1 VAKLFFMPGDGKI
14 HLPYLLMALGKARFE
29 GRLKLLEGK
38 VERVVMFRAG
48 APVNVLSNLQE
59 ETLGRLLVEEGRI
72 GEEQYRRLLDHMV
85 KTGQRA
91 GEALVALGFVTP
103 QEVYASLEL
112 QCRRKLR
119 HCFRMADFSFEVHK
133 EAIPVES
140 VLATMDISS
149 EILAGIEECYSVDR
163 LLGEFPVD
171 EETVFKRRAQ
181 PAAGGLRLGPAEQRL
196 LNRIGS
202 GNSLIKLQAQEKD
215 LRLLLARLYALHA
228 LDLIEATGVSWPP
241 LEDLELGVE
250 APRSSTGEVKAL
262 PEVEIDLEEE
272 EKPLTLKNVLQAASI
287 DEKLAGKLLTADRD
301 DYFKLLEIEPTGDAR
316 QVQQAYRD
324 VVQRFGLDKI
334 AEHYQSPSSRQAA
347 QLLLKRLNA
356 ALAALRNDQACREYM
371 QQLVGRPA
379 PAAPSPRLLADV
391 EAQKGEQALAAR
403 NYAQAMECFDRA
415 IGIYPGEPGY
425 HFKLGLAG
433 YFDALDKTAADS
445 PLPDRVR
452 KPLLKVLALSP
463 GHSEARLYLAY
474 ISKRNGELERAL
486 KEFKIV
492 LQFDPQN
499 ERAQR
504 EIKQLERQMA
514 ARKDKRK

>member
-1 VAKLFFMPGDGKI
+1 MLGDGKI
-14 HLPYLLMALGKARFE
+14 HLPYLLMALVKARFE
-29 GRLKLLEGK
+29 GRLKLMEGN
-38 VERVVMFRAG
+38 VERVVIFRAG
-48 APVNVLSNLQE
+48 TAVNVISNLQE

-72 GEEQYRRLLDHMV
+72 SEEQYRHLLDHMV

-91 GEALVALGFVTP
+91 GEALVVLGFITP

-119 HCFRMADFSFEVHK
+119 HCFRMADFSFELQK
-133 EAIPVES
+133 EAVPVES
-140 VLATMDISS
+140 VLTTIDISS
-149 EILAGIEECYSVDR
+149 EVVAAIGECYSVDR

-181 PAAGGLRLGPAEQRL
+181 HAAGGFRLGPAEQRL

-202 GNSLIKLQAQEKD
+202 GNSLIKLQTQEKD
-215 LRLLLARLYALHA
+215 LRLLLARLYTLHA
-228 LDLIEATGVSWPP
+228 LDLIEASGVSWPP
-241 LEDLELGVE
+241 LQDLELGIEGPSSSPAE
-250 APRSSTGEVKAL
+250 AEAL

-272 EKPLTLKNVLQAASI
+272 EKPLTLTNVMQASHL
-287 DEKLAGKLLTADRD
+287 DEQLAKKVLTADRD
-301 DYFKLLEIEPTGDAR
+301 DYFKLLEIDPTADAR
-316 QVQQAYRD
+316 LVQQAYRD
-324 VVQRFGLDKI
+324 LIKRFRLDKI
-334 AEHYQSPSSRQAA
+334 SEHYQSASSRQAA
-347 QLLLKRLNA
+347 QMLLKRLNA
-356 ALAALRNDQACREYM
+356 ALESLRDDQSCLQYL
-371 QQLVGRPA
+371 QQLVGQPA
-379 PAAPSPRLLADV
+379 QAAPSPRLLADV

-403 NYAQAMECFDRA
+403 NYSLAMECFDRA

-433 YFDALDKTAADS
+433 YFDVLDKTPAQS

-474 ISKRNGELERAL
+474 ISKRNGDLERAL
-486 KEFKIV
+486 KEFKSV

-499 ERAQR
+499 ERAKK
-504 EIKQLERQMA
+504 EIKQLEHQLA
-514 ARKDKRK
+514 TRKDERK